1 MQKGPSVATSQKYP
15 RNYFEKAAWQNK
27 FYVCGID
34 EVGRGC
40 LAGPLVVA
48 ACILPQNTKYIL
60 KDSKVLTEAE
70 REKNYLWLVK
80 NSWHSIAIINPE
92 IIDKINIYNA
102 TLLAM
107 KRAFV
112 QLVEVIPFEYELL
125 KFLVI
130 DAMPLT
136 LDQSHKNNQLE
147 VHHFP
152 YGESISSSIAGAS
165 IIAKVTRDRL
175 MKEIDPIFP
184 GFGLAQH
191 KGYGTK
197 EHMENIKTKG
207 TCIIHRK
214 SFISKIETPEDIFK
228 NGNDTKSQQSIF

>member
-1 MQKGPSVATSQKYP
+1 MANGQKYS
-15 RNYFEKAAWQNK
+15 RNYFEKTAWQDK

-70 REKNYLWLVK
+70 REKNYKWLIK
-80 NSWHSIAIINPE
+80 NSWYSISIINPAV
-92 IIDKINIYNA
+92 IDKINIYNA

-136 LDQSHKNNQLE
+136 LDQSHKNTQLE

-152 YGESISSSIAGAS
+152 YGESVSCSIAGAS

-175 MKEIDPIFP
+175 MAEIDPIFP
-184 GFGLAQH
+184 GFGFGHH

-197 EHMENIKTKG
+197 EHTESIKSKG

-214 SFISKIETPEDIFK
+214 SFISKIEMPEDIFK
-228 NGNDTKSQQSIF
+228 NGNDGKSQQSIF

>member
-1 MQKGPSVATSQKYP
+1 MTTGKRYP
-15 RNYFEKAAWQNK
+15 KNYFEKTAWQDK

-48 ACILPQNTKYIL
+48 ACILPQNTKYVL
-60 KDSKVLTEAE
+60 KDSKILTEQE
-70 REKNYLWLVK
+70 REKAYKWLIK
-80 NSWHSIAIINPE
+80 NCWHSVSIINPAM
-92 IIDKINIYNA
+92 IDKINIYNA

-130 DAMPLT
+130 DAMPVI
-136 LDQSHKNNQLE
+136 LDQSHKNNHLE

-152 YGESISSSIAGAS
+152 HGESVSSSIAAAS

-175 MKEIDPIFP
+175 METIDPIFP
-184 GFGLAQH
+184 GFGFGHH

-197 EHMENIKTKG
+197 EHTESMKIKG
-207 TCIIHRK
+207 ACIIHRRT
-214 SFISKIETPEDIFK
+214 FINKIETPEDISK
-228 NGNDTKSQQSIF
+228 NGNDAKSQQSIF